1 MMYII
6 GVDDRTTVVTML
18 EHMLEKIDPDG
29 EHRFYTDSLQ
39 VINELDKPI
48 EVAFLDVEMSGMD
61 GIQLA
66 KKIVKR
72 YPFCNI
78 IFLTGYS
85 EYMETAFDMHASSY
99 LLKPFSEKK
108 VRDALQH
115 LRNKPVSIGSRPVK
129 VNCFGSFEV
138 FVNDEPVKFKRQ
150 KSKETLAYLIDRRGA
165 LCNMDMLIGNIEP
178 DRPPDDPTK
187 SKIRVYIG
195 DIIMTFYA
203 LGIENL
209 IVKSSGTFG
218 INTRLLDCDYYRYL
232 DGDPY
237 AISRY
242 TGEYMTQYCFAE
254 ETRAF
259 LEMKYYDEQK
269 AN

>member
-1 MMYII
+1 MYII
-6 GVDDRTTVVTML
+6 GVDDRTSVITML
-18 EHMLEKIDPDG
+18 GRMLEKIDPGG
-29 EHRFYTDSLQ
+29 EHRFYTDPFE
-39 VINELDKPI
+39 VIKELNKPI
-48 EVAFLDVEMSGMD
+48 EVAFLDVEMPGMD
-61 GIQLA
+61 GIELA
-66 KKIVKR
+66 KRIVKR
-72 YPFCNI
+72 YQFCNI

-85 EYMETAFDMHASSY
+85 EYMPSAFDMHASGY

-115 LRNKPVSIGSRPVK
+115 LRHKPFSIDSRPVR
-129 VNCFGSFEV
+129 VQCFGSFEV

-150 KSKETLAYLIDRRGA
+150 KSKETLAYLIDRKGA

-178 DRPPDDPTK
+178 DKAPDDPTK

-195 DIIMTFYA
+195 DIIASFLA
-203 LGIENL
+203 LGIEDL

-218 INTRLLDCDYYRYL
+218 INTAVLDCDYYRYL

-242 TGEYMTQYCFAE
+242 TGEYMTQYSFAE

-259 LEMKYYDEQK
+259 LEMKYYNE
-269 AN
+269 NSLG